1 MYAFLTAIHLVIC
14 FGLVVSVLLQAG
26 KGGGL
31 AGAFGGQGG
40 GGQAIFGGRGAATFL
55 GKATAVLG
63 ALFLLTALML
73 AIIPRSAQGP
83 ARSLI
88 QERAEQASETQPA
101 TPQGGQPVDAALPG
115 AGTLP
120 GGGTQPPAGG
130 TGEQESEGDQPAPVG
145 GGSEGG
151 QEENSEGG
159 G

>member
-1 MYAFLTAIHLVIC
+1 MHSFLIAMHLVIC
-14 FGLVVSVLLQAG
+14 FGLVVSVLLQSG

-55 GKATAVLG
+55 HKATAVLG

-73 AIIPRSAQGP
+73 AILPRGGQGP

-88 QERAEQASETQPA
+88 QEQAQETQEAQPLT
-101 TPQGGQPVDAALPG
+101 TPQGGTPVDAALPG

-120 GGGTQPPAGG
+120 GEGTPAPAGG
-130 TGEQESEGDQPAPVG
+130 AEDDAQESEGGEPTTT
-145 GGSEGG
+145 GGSSGS
-151 QEENSEGG
+151 QENEDG
-159 G
+159 